1 LVVTAAA
8 VTGLLVPVLLVLSP
22 AIMLPGALIV
32 TWVGGLLVVVR
43 GWGVAYGA
51 SLVVATVLLAL
62 GVPVVIDILL
72 ILAITN
78 VAVVLA
84 WLTSPPSGTRPTPWR
99 RCLPAG
105 SIGFLLAL
113 LIVTDPSVEW
123 SSSAPFPVLALVPS
137 LLASIWANKHL
148 NLVWTV
154 LVSALASTMLVDRSQ
169 RRNWRVFT
177 RIILGSFARLLLAT
191 VVISVLAFVL
201 LRGSAT
207 SDAGL
212 FSLLLG
218 LGAFGI
224 VGFLAALL
232 ESFSRPVAALGV
244 TTAALVGA
252 QVALHG
258 PMPVMQGSS
267 LAAAAVVAVLAA
279 SWPIAQLVRRPD
291 RTLATI
297 I

>member
-1 LVVTAAA
+1 MLGLVTTLLATTAWVAPLGSALGSDATARAWQVALPISIALQWILRRRGMNGPDGLSGLRGDTLVVTAAA

-22 AIMLPGALIV
+22 AVMLPGALIV

-218 LGAFGI
+218 LGA
-224 VGFLAALL
+224 
-232 ESFSRPVAALGV
+232 S
-244 TTAALVGA
+244 
-252 QVALHG
+252 
-258 PMPVMQGSS
+258 
-267 LAAAAVVAVLAA
+267 A
-279 SWPIAQLVRRPD
+279 S
-291 RTLATI
+291 
-297 I
+297 